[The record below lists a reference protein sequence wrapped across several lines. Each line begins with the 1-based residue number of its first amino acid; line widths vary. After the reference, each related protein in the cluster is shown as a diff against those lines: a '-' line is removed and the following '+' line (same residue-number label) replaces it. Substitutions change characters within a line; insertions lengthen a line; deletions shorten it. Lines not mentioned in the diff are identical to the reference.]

1 MKLTDTALDGL
12 VVIAI
17 EGDLDHSNI
26 GVLNE
31 VLAAHMSNGEYCLLL
46 DLERC
51 SYIDSAGLGAML
63 NLLRTIQGKGTLAV
77 AAPSPHIRR
86 VLDISGLPGTQ
97 GFQIYDDLAAGR
109 SAHLCHD

>member
-1 MKLTDTALDGL
+1 MKLTDTTLDGL

-31 VLAAHMSNGEYCLLL
+31 VLDAHMSNGNYCLLV

-51 SYIDSAGLGAML
+51 SYIDSAGLGAMM
-63 NLLRTIQGKGTLAV
+63 NLLRTVQGKGTLAV

-86 VLDISGLPGTQ
+86 VLDIAGLPGTE
-97 GFQIYDDLAAGR
+97 GFHVYDDLATGR
-109 SAHLCHD
+109 AAHRCPD